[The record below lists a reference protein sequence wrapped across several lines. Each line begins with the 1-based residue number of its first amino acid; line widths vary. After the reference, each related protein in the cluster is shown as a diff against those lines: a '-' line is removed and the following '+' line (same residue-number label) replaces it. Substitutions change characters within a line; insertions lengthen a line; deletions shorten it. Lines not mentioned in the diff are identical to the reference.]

1 MYLGTSARQVTPQIT
16 VLVRLKSFY
25 MDNNPI
31 RTIPWE
37 FELFPALER
46 ISVLGCPIEEL
57 PLGLCKMRSLREVR
71 TCSHEVHVSSSSYDM
86 HVLSSSSDMNV
97 SSSSYDTQVRTYS
110 HEMLPRPPEP
120 PLTTD
125 QVLEKTAVLLEQFEL
140 MLRAYET
147 RILKLADMGLF
158 FFPNEAFQITALTVL
173 DISMNK
179 FTAVPTVVGNLMNL
193 GINVLLMCC

>member
-71 TCSHEVHVSSSSYDM
+71 TCSHEVH
-86 HVLSSSSDMNV
+86 V